1 MREVVNLSRP
11 ETETLSRTWTRKR
24 LFDLLVTVGGSIVWL
39 PVVASSA
46 LAVWVL
52 DGRPIFYWSWRRVFR
67 KQTIR
72 IVKFR
77 TMIRGAEQLANRK
90 TIPIGQ
96 QRFLNI
102 PLDSP
107 LYTSVGRLIERF
119 HITELP
125 QFFQVLSGKMSIVG
139 NRPLPQD
146 VVDALLEVFPGAEER
161 FAVRGGM
168 TGPVQLIG
176 RDAISDASRL
186 ALEIEYCQAS
196 LAGYSMRLDLVI
208 LGLTI
213 LIGLRLIRARS
224 VDEVRALLRKHSR
237 VRG

>member
-1 MREVVNLSRP
+1 MG
-11 ETETLSRTWTRKR
+11 KR
-24 LFDLLVTVGGSIVWL
+24 VFDLLVTIGGSLVWL
-39 PVVASSA
+39 PVIAGCA
-46 LAVWVL
+46 LAVWVC
-52 DGRPIFYWSWRRVFR
+52 DGRPIFYWSQRRVFR
-67 KQTIR
+67 NQTIH

-77 TMIRGAEQLANRK
+77 TMIREAEQVANRK

-102 PLDSP
+102 PLNSP
-107 LYTSVGRLIERF
+107 LYTPVGRLVERF

-125 QFFQVLSGKMSIVG
+125 QFFQVLCGKMSIVG

-146 VVDALLEVFPGAEER
+146 VIDVLLEAFPNAEER

-176 RDAISDASRL
+176 RDSISDACRL
-186 ALEIEYCQAS
+186 ALEIEYCHAS
-196 LAGYSMRLDLVI
+196 LVSYSMRLDFVI

-213 LIGLRLIRARS
+213 LIGLRLVRARS
-224 VDEVRALLRKHSR
+224 VDEVRALIQKYSR
-237 VRG
+237 MRC